1 VIHEIA
7 SSTHLFC
14 FDEFQVTDIGD
25 ALLMRRLFSGLFD
38 AGVVMVATSNRAPEE
53 LYKNGIQRDIF
64 LPFIDDLKDKCDIH
78 DLASTIDYRR
88 LKQVLI
94 EGSIYSHPLNQ
105 ETDHHMTYLFSAL
118 TEGLTPEPGGIDF
131 NGRRLEVP
139 LQAGGVS
146 RFTFKDLCE
155 GPLGAEDYLALAEEY
170 HTVFVTD
177 IPEMDRDDLE
187 PIRRLILLI
196 DTF

>member
-1 VIHEIA
+1 
-7 SSTHLFC
+7 
-14 FDEFQVTDIGD
+14 
-25 ALLMRRLFSGLFD
+25 MRRLFSGLFD

-131 NGRRLEVP
+131 NGRRLGSLSRPV
-139 LQAGGVS
+139 VS
-146 RFTFKDLCE
+146 LDSPSRIYAKGL
-155 GPLGAEDYLALAEEY
+155 LALRITL
-170 HTVFVTD
+170 HW
-177 IPEMDRDDLE
+177 
-187 PIRRLILLI
+187 RRSIILSS
-196 DTF
+196 